1 MQAHSEAELDSRRK
15 TLASCLEKHEQASVG
30 HSDRHMAT
38 KPLGDAG
45 DVANHDEEANA
56 TGASNLHEQLV
67 AARAHLLT
75 QAEQILAKDEQLS
88 TQAEKLSAKDEQL
101 SAKDEQLLAKDEQ
114 LSAKDEQLSA
124 KDEQLSAQAD
134 ELEQLRAQLQRLE
147 GVPPQLATQD

>member
-1 MQAHSEAELDSRRK
+1 
-15 TLASCLEKHEQASVG
+15 
-30 HSDRHMAT
+30 MAT

-45 DVANHDEEANA
+45 DVANHDEEVNNA

-75 QAEQILAKDEQLS
+75 QAEQLS
-88 TQAEKLSAKDEQL
+88 TQA
-101 SAKDEQLLAKDEQ
+101 
-114 LSAKDEQLSA
+114 
-124 KDEQLSAQAD
+124 EQLSAQAD